1 MTQLANELPLQ
12 PRISHLCS
20 LYWDWRGATGWLPG
34 QSWVGATVLCPN
46 PLPTFFF
53 NLSDRELLPGL
64 GVWKLLPL
72 LSTASSLRVDKHIT
86 EQKASV
92 GGGDLCGFLWPLAA
106 SKVPVSHCS
115 SKKKVTRFPQP
126 LVSWVNV
133 QVPEHDPELGV
144 VVRPAYLF
152 QQVSF
157 ETRKNQSPPLL

>member
-1 MTQLANELPLQ
+1 M
-12 PRISHLCS
+12 
-20 LYWDWRGATGWLPG
+20 
-34 QSWVGATVLCPN
+34 
-46 PLPTFFF
+46 
-53 NLSDRELLPGL
+53 
-64 GVWKLLPL
+64 
-72 LSTASSLRVDKHIT
+72 DKHRT
-86 EQKASV
+86 EQKRSV

-115 SKKKVTRFPQP
+115 SKKTATRFPQP

-157 ETRKNQSPPLL
+157 ETHTKKSNITTTSVDDLTDSTALLHGHTQSVFAGITNDYWIPL